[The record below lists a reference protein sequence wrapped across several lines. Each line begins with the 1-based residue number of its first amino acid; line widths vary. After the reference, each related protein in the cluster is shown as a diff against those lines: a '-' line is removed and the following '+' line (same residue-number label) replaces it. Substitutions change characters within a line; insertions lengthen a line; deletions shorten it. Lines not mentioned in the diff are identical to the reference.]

1 MKEEKTKSIVDK
13 IVDID
18 ERYIYIVLFVILSIP
33 LISPMG
39 LPLRISEQP
48 TKTFEYIENL
58 EPGSIVVYGYDASAI
73 TYMDQ
78 GPGAKA
84 VLRHLMRRPGIRIV
98 GLTIGTEG
106 EMFWNRDIED
116 VGPHD
121 KEYGVDYVWLGFIP
135 GTETG
140 LAAALENPSLAYGG
154 KDAYGTSFD
163 DLLLMQD
170 FKSGEDAELMVEM
183 CLGGAGFFAWLRQA
197 ADAYSKTYIA
207 VPLGAEAGSYISFLR
222 TGQVYSWVAGTRQ
235 AAEYQ
240 ILLGEPG
247 PIVAT
252 MDAQSIAH
260 IFSILLIIVGNVMY
274 YMQKSSRKED
284 K

>member
-1 MKEEKTKSIVDK
+1 MSDEKPKTLVDK
-13 IVDID
+13 IIDMD
-18 ERYIYIVLFVILSIP
+18 ERYIYAAVFIILAIP
-33 LISPMG
+33 LLRPLG
-39 LPLRISEQP
+39 LPLLVSEQP
-48 TKTFEYIENL
+48 RRTYEYIENM

-84 VLRHLMRRPGIRIV
+84 VLRHLMRTPGIRIV
-98 GLTIGTEG
+98 GLTISTEG
-106 EMFWNRDIED
+106 EMFWNQDID
-116 VGPHD
+116 NVGPHD
-121 KEYGVDYVWLGFIP
+121 KKYGEDYVWLGFIP

-140 LAAALENPSLAYGG
+140 LAAALDNPELAYGG
-154 KDAYGTSFD
+154 TDAYGTPFSEIP
-163 DLLLMQD
+163 LLQD
-170 FKSGEDAELMVEM
+170 FISGDDADLFIEM
-183 CLGGAGFFAWLRQA
+183 CAGGAGFFAWLRQA
-197 ADAYSKTYIA
+197 SDTYSKPFIA

-260 IFSILLIIVGNVMY
+260 IFAMLLIVVGNIMY
-274 YMQKSSRKED
+274 FVQKSSTKD
-284 K
+284 GQ